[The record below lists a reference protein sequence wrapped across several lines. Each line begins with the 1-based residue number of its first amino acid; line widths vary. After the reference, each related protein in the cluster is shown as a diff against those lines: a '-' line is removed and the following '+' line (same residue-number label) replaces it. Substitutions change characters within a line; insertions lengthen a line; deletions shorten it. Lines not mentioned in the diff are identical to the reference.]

1 MYTVFGIISI
11 AAFCAAIYVVVREFM
26 GYIREIREM

>member
-1 MYTVFGIISI
+1 MYTLFTIISI
-11 AAFCAAIYVVVREFM
+11 AAFAATIYAVVREFA

>member
-1 MYTVFGIISI
+1 MYTVFGMISV
-11 AAFCAAIYVVVREFM
+11 AAFAATIYVVVREFM